1 MDSFYDLDSFAPRNS
16 IGYLLRRANKLSMA
30 HAEAAFEGSEI
41 TFTQWIVL
49 ALTFS
54 GTAATCAELS
64 RNIGHNSGA
73 MTRVV
78 DQLEERGLLAR
89 QPDAGDRRVTRLA
102 ITEAGRA
109 TVTDL
114 ALRVI
119 GLWNE
124 ILEDFDRDEIVRLI
138 ATLTKL
144 VARLEAVEEQAGR

>member
-1 MDSFYDLDSFAPRNS
+1 MDSFYSPDDFAPSNS

-30 HAEAAFEGSEI
+30 RAEAAFEGSEI

-89 QPDAGDRRVTRLA
+89 QPDESDRRVTRLA
-102 ITEAGRA
+102 ITEAGRV

-114 ALRVI
+114 AARVV
-119 GLWNE
+119 GLWND
-124 ILEDFDRDEIVRLI
+124 ILHDFDREEIVRLI
-138 ATLTKL
+138 ATLTRL
-144 VARLEAVEEQAGR
+144 VARLESGEDQAGR

>member
-1 MDSFYDLDSFAPRNS
+1 MDSFYSPDAFAPSNS

-30 HAEAAFEGSEI
+30 RAEAAFEDSEI

-54 GTAATCAELS
+54 GTARTCAELS

-89 QPDAGDRRVTRLA
+89 TPDEADRRVTRLA
-102 ITEAGRA
+102 ITEAGRG

-114 ALRVI
+114 AARVI
-119 GLWNE
+119 GLWND
-124 ILEDFDRDEIVRLI
+124 ILHDFDREEVVGLI
-138 ATLTKL
+138 ATLTRL
-144 VARLEAVEEQAGR
+144 VARLEAVEDQAGR